1 MPRDNGNGVPPWVV
15 TATRM
20 LIIAWIIHLTAITLR
35 MFSAGIRGKLHVQT
49 PAALHIAERSMN
61 VSRSRHRPLRR
72 QKFVATQTRPIM
84 AVLCP
89 APIRHHR
96 FAKIQTRPIMAALSL
111 ASTRRR
117 LHHRP
122 KLARIPTPQ
131 TMGAVCHAHTHH
143 HRFARIPTPQTM
155 VELCRAST
163 HRLHHRPKLARIPTP
178 LTTAALYRVH
188 TRLRLRQVIF
198 RSVLIYPPHGVCLD
212 RIRFAAVALLVIIP
226 ATTSADTRFP

>member
-72 QKFVATQTRPIM
+72 QKFVAT
-84 AVLCP
+84 
-89 APIRHHR
+89 
-96 FAKIQTRPIMAALSL
+96 QTRPIMAALSL

>member
-122 KLARIPTPQ
+122 KLARIPTP
-131 TMGAVCHAHTHH
+131 
-143 HRFARIPTPQTM
+143 
-155 VELCRAST
+155 
-163 HRLHHRPKLARIPTP
+163 